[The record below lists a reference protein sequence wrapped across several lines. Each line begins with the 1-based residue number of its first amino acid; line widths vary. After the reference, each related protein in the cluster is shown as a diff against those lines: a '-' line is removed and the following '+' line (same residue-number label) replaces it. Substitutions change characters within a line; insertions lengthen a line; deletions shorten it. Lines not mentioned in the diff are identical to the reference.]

1 MNQKRKQ
8 RLIIV
13 CFLTVGLAIVVG
25 LSMFALSENINL
37 FYNPTQIEAG
47 EAPQGVSL
55 RAGGMVREGSVVRDQ
70 ESLTIAFVLTD
81 FASDVQVEYTGIL
94 PDLFREGQGIVALGK
109 LDDNNVFIADEV
121 LAKHDEN
128 YMPPEVAEALQKSG
142 HKMDGSSPTSY
153 EESTYGSSDYGSG
166 SSKGYG
172 QTTAPADTEMPEGNA
187 SQNNSNY
194 GD

>member
-13 CFLTVGLAIVVG
+13 CFLTFGLAIVVG

-47 EAPQGVSL
+47 EAPQGVNL

-70 ESLTIAFVLTD
+70 ESLTIEFVLTD

-109 LDDNNVFIADEV
+109 LDENNVFIAEEV

-142 HKMDGSSPTSY
+142 HMMDGSSPTSY
-153 EESTYGSSDYGSG
+153 EGSSYSSGDYGSG
-166 SSKGYG
+166 SSEGYG
-172 QTTAPADTEMPEGNA
+172 QTTSPADTEMPEGNE
-187 SQNNSNY
+187 SQNNANY

>member
-13 CFLTVGLAIVVG
+13 CFLTFGLAIVVG

-47 EAPQGVSL
+47 EAPQGVNL

-70 ESLTIAFVLTD
+70 ESLTIEFVLTD

-109 LDDNNVFIADEV
+109 LDENNVFVAEEV

-128 YMPPEVAEALQKSG
+128 YMPPEVAEALKKSG
-142 HKMDGSSPTSY
+142 HMTDGSSPTPY
-153 EESTYGSSDYGSG
+153 EGSSYGSG
-166 SSKGYG
+166 DYSSRSSEGYG
-172 QTTAPADTEMPEGNA
+172 QTIAPADTEMPEGNE

>member
-1 MNQKRKQ
+1 MNQKRRQ

-13 CFLTVGLAIVVG
+13 CFLTFGLAIVVG

-47 EAPQGVSL
+47 EAPQGVNL

-70 ESLTIAFVLTD
+70 ESLTIEFVLTD

-109 LDDNNVFIADEV
+109 LDENNVFIAEEV

-142 HKMDGSSPTSY
+142 HMMDGSSPASY
-153 EESTYGSSDYGSG
+153 EGISYGSGDYGSG
-166 SSKGYG
+166 SSEGYG
-172 QTTAPADTEMPEGNA
+172 QTTVPADTEMPEGNE